1 MALSQRS
8 RKGQIG
14 QIETVLVLVV
24 FFFLLATGLMIYRSF
39 ARQGDISRSAKALE
53 IHALSIAQFASTLPE
68 LQCSSG
74 NVMQDNCVDLLKAQA
89 FAKVMA
95 ANQGAGLLYADI
107 FQFANISVERV
118 YPDPPETYNIYSREP
133 SAGVSS
139 KEVIQYPIIIY
150 NPLAGRGTCMSL
162 SGACDFGMLVVE
174 VYR

>member
-1 MALSQRS
+1 MASSQLS

-24 FFFLLATGLMIYRSF
+24 FFFLLAAGLMIYRSF
-39 ARQGDISRSAKALE
+39 ARQGDITRSEKALQL
-53 IHALSIAQFASTLPE
+53 HALSIAQFASTLPE

-74 NVMQDNCVDLLKAQA
+74 NVMQDNCIDLLKTEA

-95 ANQGAGLLYADI
+95 VNQGAGLLYADI

-118 YPDPPETYNIYSREP
+118 YPESGTHPIYSRQP
-133 SAGVSS
+133 PDGVRVR
-139 KEVIQYPIIIY
+139 EVIQYPIIIY
-150 NPLAGRGTCMSL
+150 DPLAGRGTCMSL